1 LFFCVGAEE
10 FNVEKVIGGKRSEK
24 FKDFNFFVMDE
35 NLIDKVEEISSDFRI
50 KPEVGLIR
58 SL

>member
-1 LFFCVGAEE
+1 M
-10 FNVEKVIGGKRSEK
+10 EKVIGGKRSEK